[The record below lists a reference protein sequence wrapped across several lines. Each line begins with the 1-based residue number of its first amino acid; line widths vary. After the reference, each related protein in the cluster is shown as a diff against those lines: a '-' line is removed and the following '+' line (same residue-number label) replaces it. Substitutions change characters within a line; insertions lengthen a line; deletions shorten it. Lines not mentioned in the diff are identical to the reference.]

1 MKIKSYILAF
11 AANISEDAIYKIAF
25 LEMQKDRL
33 VVQSGEEIK
42 QTAVYQ
48 FLELNIAI
56 QELKLDVAQ
65 SVAKLFTN

>member
-1 MKIKSYILAF
+1 MKIKSYILSIF
-11 AANISEDAIYKIAF
+11 TNISEDAIYKIAF
-25 LEMQKDRL
+25 LEMQKDGL

-42 QTAVYQ
+42 ATAVYQ